1 MNKYQLQNNDYEPIA
16 PFTLASSVKLSKY
29 DKNLQ
34 EQVDFMDIDVINE
47 KEQFVENDINEKTN
61 ETIDAIIEAGGDCKE
76 NIEYLY
82 NVTNLLDG
90 RIFPLRIN
98 YTITLA
104 STTGGV
110 YKETISGNIQEY
122 DDKPSD
128 LKDVTIKKKS
138 NGGQEKTIYNPQN
151 PSQEFLVENIIEGGS
166 EQFTFTVST
175 MQDKT
180 TSSGTTRYLV
190 FYGPN
195 SGTSVNNFD
204 VKMLSKT
211 LKSSPTYS
219 MTLTTKA
226 NTYAWIIIP
235 SAIKITRIT
244 SGGIEFSLKSSTEI
258 INIEGF
264 GQYRA
269 YRSNELLQA
278 NTWSL
283 DVTGS
288 LA

>member
-76 NIEYLY
+76 NIESLY

-98 YTITLA
+98 YIITLA

-128 LKDVTIKKKS
+128 LKNVTIKKKS
-138 NGGQEKTIYNPQN
+138 NGGQEKTIYNPQS
-151 PSQEFLVENIIEGGS
+151 PSQEFIVDNTIEGGS

-180 TSSGTTRYLV
+180 TTSSTERYLV
-190 FYGPN
+190 FYGSN

-204 VKMLSKT
+204 VKTLSKT
-211 LKSSPTYS
+211 LKSSPNYS
-219 MTLTTKA
+219 LTLKTTA
-226 NTYAWIIIP
+226 GTYAWIVVP
-235 SAIKITRIT
+235 SAIRITRII
-244 SGGIEFSLKSSTEI
+244 SGGIEFSLWEEIEI
-258 INIEGF
+258 INVEGF

-269 YRSNELLQA
+269 YRSNQLLQA